1 MSAEQDKEIATIRK
15 RNISLNLSDADVE
28 RICEKAG
35 RAGLSVSGLLQNFIG
50 DLVCGTYS
58 NGSDERM
65 YAQEWFDRCWFGS
78 YSDNNSLLKYLLECC
93 YDILDYLRMYN
104 EIENSKKPNYFVDP
118 EDKEEELEDLKYW
131 QEQLDEIVEE
141 YKKNC
146 KIENFLIDEEFK
158 KINDYWDEYVQIK
171 GSSIIE

>member
-1 MSAEQDKEIATIRK
+1 MSVEQDKEIATIRE
-15 RNISLNLSDADVE
+15 RNITLKLSDADVE

-35 RAGLSVSGLLQNFIG
+35 RAGLSVSGLLENFIG

-78 YSDNNSLLKYLLECC
+78 YSDTNSLLKYLIEYG
-93 YDILDYLRMYN
+93 YDVLDYLRIYN

-118 EDKEEELEDLKYW
+118 EDKEEELEYLSEW
-131 QEQLDEIVEE
+131 QEQLDEIIEE
-141 YKKNC
+141 YKKDC
-146 KIENFLIDEEFK
+146 KIENFSIDEEFK
-158 KINDYWDEYVQIK
+158 KINEYWDEYLQID
-171 GSSIIE
+171 GSSLIE